1 MILTF
6 GKYKGT
12 DIKNL
17 PIEYLEWG
25 AKRLEIPKWQKA
37 FEGEIERRRDES
49 KRRDQE
55 IMKNID
61 SPETWDLLIKE
72 SENELWDPFDP
83 DGCYIT
89 QKDVDALA
97 NKKLTRYKKKIELN
111 NLDNEFTEKWNL
123 SQVQLGKIQSEIE
136 LNRRMFLS
144 EEKYLDSVAYIE
156 KRNDL
161 IWEIEGF

>member
-6 GKYKGT
+6 GKYKGA
-12 DIKNL
+12 DIKTL

-25 AKRLEIPKWQKA
+25 AKRLEAPKWQKA

-49 KRRDQE
+49 KRKDQE

-61 SPETWDLLIKE
+61 SPETWELLIKE
-72 SENELWDPFDP
+72 AEDELWDPFDP

-89 QKDVDALA
+89 QKDVEDLA
-97 NKKLTRYKKKIELN
+97 RKKITRYRKKIELEK
-111 NLDNEFTEKWNL
+111 LDKEFLKKWNL
-123 SQVQLGKIQSEIE
+123 SQVQLDKIQAEIE
-136 LNRRMFLS
+136 LNQRMFS
-144 EEKYLDSVAYIE
+144 TDEKYLAAVRYIE
-156 KRNDL
+156 QRNDL